1 MSKYESTRGFSQL
14 NNSISTTNP
23 EDRSHL
29 YEPSREN
36 ILAHLFSGQVLAN
49 EDEHRYYLVST
60 IQKFRK
66 NIIQKTKLLYR
77 WDKLNEVNIHRYI
90 DNNSNILLLIKTTK
104 NTLLAAYSQS
114 GFKEKVLSNQ
124 PGLLISLTNQQIFKN
139 TKKAV
144 IYDEHQVI
152 FGNYDLRVKAGD
164 SKVTSN
170 FGSIGSFYENRGNN
184 VTILFEEGKNREAK
198 IKEMEIFSIWFQS

>member
-1 MSKYESTRGFSQL
+1 M
-14 NNSISTTNP
+14 
-23 EDRSHL
+23 
-29 YEPSREN
+29 
-36 ILAHLFSGQVLAN
+36 LAN

-144 IYDEHQVI
+144 IYDEHEVI

-198 IKEMEIFSIWFQS
+198 IKEMEIFSIWF